1 MARKVYGGD
10 ALYIAWKLDTA
21 DAASAQRA
29 QRLLAK
35 GEQRNLY
42 CLRSWV
48 VAAGEVRA
56 LLSPA
61 ASLELITETI
71 WSGKVEPLE
80 SRWVPGK
87 RACAVL
93 AREIE
98 TVPVGLGLAVRPE
111 QWPFSSA
118 AKA

>member
-1 MARKVYGGD
+1 MVRKVYGGD

-29 QRLLAK
+29 QYLLAK

-118 AKA
+118 ATA

>member
-10 ALYIAWKLDTA
+10 ALYIAWKLDPA
-21 DAASAQRA
+21 DAASARRA
-29 QRLLAK
+29 QRLLAL

-48 VAAGEVRA
+48 VARGEVRA

-61 ASLELITETI
+61 ASLKQISGLI
-71 WSGKVEPLE
+71 GGDRVEPLE

-87 RACAVL
+87 RACALL

-98 TVPVGLGLAVRPE
+98 TVPVGLGLAPRPE

-118 AKA
+118 AAG

>member
-1 MARKVYGGD
+1 MYGGD

-21 DAASAQRA
+21 DAASARRA
-29 QRLLAK
+29 QQLLAQ
-35 GEQRNLY
+35 GEQENLY

-48 VAAGEVRA
+48 VARGEVRA

-61 ASLELITETI
+61 ASLEQITGAI
-71 WSGKVEPLE
+71 WSDQVEPLE

-87 RACAVL
+87 RECAVL

-118 AKA
+118 AAG